1 MQPSSPRFSGTSSRT
16 PESSRASRRLK
27 ASFRQSDSRPMLTS
41 GLPRAPCGEHVLDWP
56 HDGDPPPDHL
66 RELPRRRD
74 LSQYLAH
81 PPRHDQVSVLARLR
95 SRSRFLILTHSIGL
109 DVSWGAGTV
118 KLLSDSSANPGEGA
132 TLGTRTGRRTAS
144 SRTTQVSAYYWF
156 DNTCSKNNT
165 YVYYSCLDKATSGSK
180 ESASTAR
187 RDGAFSL

>member
-1 MQPSSPRFSGTSSRT
+1 M
-16 PESSRASRRLK
+16 
-27 ASFRQSDSRPMLTS
+27 
-41 GLPRAPCGEHVLDWP
+41 LDWP